1 MMFLC
6 MFVLVECVWY
16 KLEWEWILD
25 KDRWIMEINKEW
37 VLFLKVLVEREFFRF
52 DGMGIKYCVFV
63 FGVRYCCL

>member
-1 MMFLC
+1 
-6 MFVLVECVWY
+6 
-16 KLEWEWILD
+16 
-25 KDRWIMEINKEW
+25 MEINKEW